1 MCIFVFP
8 MNEKILKANLY
19 LLFCVAF
26 LPQHIFL
33 PSIISTAK
41 YFETNYSTMQFAIS
55 AFMAGGAILQ
65 IILGPLSDRFGRR
78 PILLT
83 SLFGFILVTVGCIF
97 SSGASYFLFFRTLQA
112 LSIGGLVIGRAIV
125 ADTESPSAI
134 FKIMANL
141 AILMAFI
148 TMGAPILG
156 EFIDT
161 RYGWQISFYFLLLL
175 GSVLFII
182 NLIALP
188 ETNMAKIDSFWDQ
201 LIQYRLL
208 FNLRLFWVYVLSGNL
223 ATASFFS
230 LLVAIPYCI
239 QKIFFF
245 EAFWIGLVISIIV
258 SGFVLGNL
266 ISSKFSKLMTE
277 FLWLVLGY
285 FFIFLSI
292 TLSYLIYKTAPF
304 YPLAMFFP
312 FFFVGIG
319 NGFIWPISITGAVTI
334 NPYLRGSA
342 SGLHGASMYMIGSI
356 FSSILAIWISQTN
369 SIWPIYFVLTLS
381 TILGLLVVSRFNIE
395 KKRNQAV

>member
-1 MCIFVFP
+1 
-8 MNEKILKANLY
+8 MNEKLFKTNLY

-41 YFETNYSTMQFAIS
+41 YFETDYSTMQFAIS

-78 PILLT
+78 PILLI
-83 SLFGFILVTVGCIF
+83 SLSGFILVTLGCIF
-97 SSGASYFLFFRTLQA
+97 SSGAFYFLFFRTLQA

-125 ADTESPSAI
+125 ADTQNPNGI
-134 FKIMANL
+134 FRIMANL

-148 TMGAPILG
+148 TMTGPILG

-161 RYGWQISFYFLLLL
+161 RYGWQVSFYFLLLI
-175 GSVLFII
+175 GSGLLLI

-188 ETNMAKIDSFWDQ
+188 ETNTKKIDSFWDQ
-201 LIQYRLL
+201 ISQYRLL
-208 FNLRLFWVYVLSGNL
+208 FRLRLFWVYVLTGNF

-239 QKIFFF
+239 QKIFFL
-245 EAFWIGLVISIIV
+245 EATWIGLVICIIV
-258 SGFVLGNL
+258 SGFILGNL
-266 ISSKFSKLMTE
+266 ISSKFSNLMTE

-285 FFIFLSI
+285 FFLFLSI
-292 TLSYLIYKTAPF
+292 TLSFLLYKTLPNYA
-304 YPLAMFFP
+304 LAMFFP

-319 NGFIWPISITGAVTI
+319 NGLIWPISITGAVTI

-342 SGLHGASMYMIGSI
+342 SGLHGASMYMIGAI

-369 SIWPIYFVLTLS
+369 SILPIYVVLALS
-381 TILGLLVVSRFNIE
+381 TVLGILIISRFNKE
-395 KKRNQAV
+395 KKRN